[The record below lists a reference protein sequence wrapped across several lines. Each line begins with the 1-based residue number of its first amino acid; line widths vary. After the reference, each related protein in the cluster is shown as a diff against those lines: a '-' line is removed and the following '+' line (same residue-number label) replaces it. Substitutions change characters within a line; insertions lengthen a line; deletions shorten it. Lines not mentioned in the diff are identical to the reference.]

1 MSFMLSRTS
10 LELPVLF
17 KYQVTWQLLVIMTAM
32 VDHVQLEKKFRNLF
46 WGKIF
51 NTFYFIFF
59 FTFFLEKRPLLLLY
73 ILYLLHFVFGVNVPL
88 FLLFSKKK
96 SFRILQIPQI
106 FNIFFVVSITQ
117 YTIDSIGKMI
127 LVINLENQIH
137 RKQVTN
143 YFRFPQVTPRNL
155 SGSEYMFMTF
165 VSKIILFLLILIYCI
180 VFQRC

>member
-1 MSFMLSRTS
+1 MLSRTS

-17 KYQVTWQLLVIMTAM
+17 IYQVTWQLLVIMTAM

-51 NTFYFIFF
+51 NTFFLFFWKRDHWCYYICCICYILSLELTFLYFF
-59 FTFFLEKRPLLLLY
+59 FFL
-73 ILYLLHFVFGVNVPL
+73 
-88 FLLFSKKK
+88 KKI

-106 FNIFFVVSITQ
+106 FNIFCVVSITQ

-137 RKQVTN
+137 RIHQSQTISASHK
-143 YFRFPQVTPRNL
+143 
-155 SGSEYMFMTF
+155 
-165 VSKIILFLLILIYCI
+165 
-180 VFQRC
+180 

>member
-1 MSFMLSRTS
+1 MFFMLSRTS

-17 KYQVTWQLLVIMTAM
+17 KYQVTRQLLVIIITNY
-32 VDHVQLEKKFRNLF
+32 FLF
-46 WGKIF
+46 I
-51 NTFYFIFF
+51 
-59 FTFFLEKRPLLLLY
+59 
-73 ILYLLHFVFGVNVPL
+73 
-88 FLLFSKKK
+88 FLLFFQKRDHCCYYICCICYILSLELTFLYFFFFLKK

-143 YFRFPQVTPRNL
+143 YFRFPQITPRNL
-155 SGSEYMFMTF
+155 AGSEYMFMTF
-165 VSKIILFLLILIYCI
+165 VSKILLFLLILIHCI

>member
-51 NTFYFIFF
+51 NTFYLFF
-59 FTFFLEKRPLLLLY
+59 YFFSGKETIAVTIY

-88 FLLFSKKK
+88 FLLFFLKKK

-165 VSKIILFLLILIYCI
+165 VSKILLFLLILIYCI